1 MSQTLMDLSIE
12 EVMNTPLSLR
22 DCMSKIRA
30 ECATNDLAQ
39 IDSKDILTTTFKV

>member
-39 IDSKDILTTTFKV
+39 AEIDSKEFLDYL